1 MQRRAVSKV
10 EETTKEALK
19 IVKVE
24 KMKEKDHIDK
34 FLVNYPGKMIRKQA
48 VSIDLSD
55 VE

>member
-10 EETTKEALK
+10 EETTIEALK
-19 IVKVE
+19 VKKVE
-24 KMKEKDHIDK
+24 KVIEKDHIDK
-34 FLVNYPGKMIRKQA
+34 FLANYPGKMIRKQA